1 MLMIYKF
8 SLKKSTNDK
17 KIMKKNNQHVEL
29 AYIARDITCVMLHYK
44 LHVFSLIQGGIVKLQ
59 WDKLSPL
66 IYTSCLDGIVRLWD
80 SRNGQVASQWTGHT
94 DSILDFEI
102 SRYKRFT
109 IFKVMNIHVV

>member
-1 MLMIYKF
+1 ML
-8 SLKKSTNDK
+8 N
-17 KIMKKNNQHVEL
+17 
-29 AYIARDITCVMLHYK
+29 YK

-102 SRYKRFT
+102 SRYTRFT
-109 IFKVMNIHVV
+109 IFKVTNIHVV